1 MQFVELP
8 SNLQAAVIGL
18 VVALFALVV
27 DFIIGVLPA
36 SFKWVGDFLKK
47 YQQEWAL
54 AAGAA
59 LLELLQNV
67 LPTGFEDVS
76 IKGVAFVLALI
87 AVFSPYLLAR
97 RALAKAGVKA
107 FWGKPHS

>member
-1 MQFVELP
+1 MNFVEFP
-8 SNLQAAVIGL
+8 VELQSAVIGL
-18 VVALFALVV
+18 VVALFALIV
-27 DFIIGVLPA
+27 DYLIGILPPA
-36 SFKWVGDFLKK
+36 FGWLGDFLKR

-87 AVFSPYLLAR
+87 AVFVPYLLVRKAFAR
-97 RALAKAGVKA
+97 RGVKA
-107 FWGKPHS
+107 FL